1 MNTISFGTSP
11 SGHLTLGDRVTQVTA
26 DTGST
31 VYIYIQYVTQKTNLF
46 PRTRRVGFP
55 KVAARQY
62 ADARVAICGS
72 SARQC
77 ADAPRISKK
86 FSDECASL
94 RTRSKTG
101 IGC

>member
-1 MNTISFGTSP
+1 MMYV
-11 SGHLTLGDRVTQVTA
+11 R
-26 DTGST
+26 
-31 VYIYIQYVTQKTNLF
+31 YVTRKTYLF

-62 ADARVAICGS
+62 ADARAAILGSSARQFSDRQRGNSRIVSAAILGS

-86 FSDECASL
+86 SADERASL

-101 IGC
+101 IG